1 MKNLIKLLITI
12 TITYQ
17 VFPLV
22 EINIKKHVNKE
33 STVNKIINTYS
44 NDNTISQNQ
53 LKNTFQ
59 KRELQDIHEINL
71 TNY

>member
-44 NDNTISQNQ
+44 NDNTIS
-53 LKNTFQ
+53 
-59 KRELQDIHEINL
+59 
-71 TNY
+71 